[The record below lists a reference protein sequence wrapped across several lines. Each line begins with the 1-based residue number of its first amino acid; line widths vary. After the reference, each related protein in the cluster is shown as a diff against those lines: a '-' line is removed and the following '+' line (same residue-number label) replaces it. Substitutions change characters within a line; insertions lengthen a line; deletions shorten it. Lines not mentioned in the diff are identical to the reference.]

1 MKAPNNVNN
10 FETRD
15 ADLLVL
21 GAGLAGLRAAWEACA
36 TRPSL
41 RVAIAWQGRGPTGSS
56 FANPN
61 GRLGLHLPDTDKA
74 RHAFVARVL
83 RLAAPGF
90 VDPALATALA
100 EDATARFAEL
110 KDLGLS
116 FQIGAS
122 GAIARYPSC
131 FAQSEP
137 NAVVFTDLGRAFS
150 LFRDKAA
157 AWGAAMWPQTRILRL
172 LTDPD
177 SGRVSGALLRGPDG
191 FAVVRAKTVVAALGG
206 PAGLFALRGTGAGN
220 RGESHALLAE
230 AGAALVNE
238 GWLQF
243 MWTRVSDR
251 SFWPVQEL
259 ARPGFAVMNP
269 DGSPDSLSPELT
281 RLAAA
286 RAAHCPMSHGLPDA
300 ALDRFV
306 LSRLGPDGGASIL
319 APDGRLFQAAPM
331 AHAGNGGARIDLS
344 GRTSAPGL
352 YAAGECASGMHGANR
367 IGGAMVLACL
377 VFGERAGRGAAL
389 EAADAPMP
397 RSGLIRE
404 LAVQALE
411 NAGPD
416 ESGQAPVTADMHA
429 AVVLGHGPMLAKA
442 HARLAAAAEHVG
454 HVGQAA
460 LLARAACLITGFL
473 LKQEKQ
479 PNETRKG
486 KPCASS

>member
-1 MKAPNNVNN
+1 MNN

-15 ADLLVL
+15 ADVLVL
-21 GAGLAGLRAAWEACA
+21 GAGLAGLRAAQAAAEA
-36 TRPSL
+36 RPRL
-41 RVAIAWQGRGPTGSS
+41 RVAAAWQGRGPTGSS

-74 RHAFVARVL
+74 RHAFVDRVL

-100 EDATARFAEL
+100 EDATTRFAEL
-110 KDLGLS
+110 TDLGLS
-116 FQIGAS
+116 FQTEAS

-137 NAVVFTDLGRAFS
+137 NAVILTDLGRAFS
-150 LFRDKAA
+150 LFRDKVAA
-157 AWGAAMWPQTRILRL
+157 CGAALWPQTRILRL

-177 SGRVSGALLRGPDG
+177 SGRVSGALLQGPDG
-191 FAVVRAKTVVAALGG
+191 PAAVRAKTVVAALGG

-220 RGESHALLAE
+220 RGEAHALLAE

-243 MWTRVSDR
+243 MWTRISDR

-269 DGSPDSLSPELT
+269 DGGPDSLPPKLT
-281 RLAAA
+281 DLAAA

-300 ALDRFV
+300 ALDQFV
-306 LSRLGPDGGASIL
+306 LSRLGPDGCASIL
-319 APDGRLFQAAPM
+319 APDGRIFQAAPM

-344 GRTSAPGL
+344 GRTSTPGL

-377 VFGERAGRGAAL
+377 VFGERAGRAAAL
-389 EAADAPMP
+389 ETENAPMP
-397 RSGLIRE
+397 RSGRIRE
-404 LAVQALE
+404 LAARALE
-411 NAGPD
+411 DAGPD
-416 ESGQAPVTADMHA
+416 ESGQAPITPDMHA
-429 AVVLGHGPMLAKA
+429 AVVLGGGPMLAKV
-442 HARLAAAAEHVG
+442 HARLAAAAEHFG
-454 HVGQAA
+454 QAGQAA
-460 LLARAACLITGFL
+460 LLARAAGLITGFL

-479 PNETRKG
+479 PNET
-486 KPCASS
+486 P